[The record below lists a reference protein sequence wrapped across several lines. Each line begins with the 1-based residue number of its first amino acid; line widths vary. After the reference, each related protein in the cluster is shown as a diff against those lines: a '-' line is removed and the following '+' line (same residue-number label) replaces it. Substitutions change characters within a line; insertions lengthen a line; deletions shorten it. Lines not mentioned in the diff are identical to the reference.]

1 MGTHTL
7 VAGVMACQR
16 GRADTAGP
24 TAASTRRLEGLS
36 QSLGC
41 LHALK
46 PLSYYC
52 YMLPFLHDARLT
64 ACDVDSWT
72 LVVLHVLNALMLH
85 ASSRE

>member
-24 TAASTRRLEGLS
+24 MAAFTRAAGRS
-36 QSLGC
+36 VTVLGC

-46 PLSYYC
+46 PLSYSC
-52 YMLPFLHDARLT
+52 YMLPFLHDARLA